1 MDKPLDKV
9 PIQPDL
15 IGSVYPSLEELRES
29 FICKNNKKLIKKPV
43 YDIDVNV

>member
-1 MDKPLDKV
+1 MT
-9 PIQPDL
+9 PDL

-43 YDIDVNV
+43 YDIDVNVQKVKFQAK